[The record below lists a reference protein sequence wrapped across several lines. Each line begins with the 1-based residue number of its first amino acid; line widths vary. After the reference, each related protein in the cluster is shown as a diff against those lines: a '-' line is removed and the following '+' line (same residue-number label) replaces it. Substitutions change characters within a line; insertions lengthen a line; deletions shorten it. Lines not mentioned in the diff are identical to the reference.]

1 MKGQFPDKK
10 TVGIP
15 PDFVLILDETK
26 GIRDQ
31 TKKLLD
37 DEKANEAVRVANEN
51 ARKAAESARQAADQS
66 RANAEATR
74 VVAERGRVQ
83 AEVARQKRFEKL
95 AKRLREIEDVRA
107 RVAKVERRIDGIIAD
122 YELVSLAIDTLG
134 RLHNDV
140 EYLYLNYGMHFAA
153 TEAHIQDGILVYD
166 GALFQDGHL
175 NYSGIINERNIPGTL
190 PPGADYAVVGEGM
203 LFAAD
208 KMHIEEGIPVFDD
221 ATAADGVLSFPG
233 IIKKG

>member
-1 MKGQFPDKK
+1 MKGQFPDKR

-15 PDFVLILDETK
+15 PDFVKYLDETK
-26 GIRDQ
+26 SIRDQ

-37 DEKANEAVRVANEN
+37 DEKANEAVRIANEN
-51 ARKAAESARQAADQS
+51 A

-74 VVAERGRVQ
+74 VVAERDRVQ

-95 AKRLREIEDVRA
+95 AKRLQEIEDVRA
-107 RVAKVERRIDGIIAD
+107 RVAKVERRIDGLIAD
-122 YELVSLAIDTLG
+122 YELVSFAIDTLG

-190 PPGADYAVVGEGM
+190 PPGADYALVGDGM

-221 ATAADGVLSFPG
+221 ATATDGVLNFPG
-233 IIKKG
+233 LIKKG

>member
-51 ARKAAESARQAADQS
+51 VRKAAENARVND
-66 RANAEATR
+66 EATR

-107 RVAKVERRIDGIIAD
+107 RVAKVERRIDGLIAD

-166 GALFQDGHL
+166 GALFRGGHL

-208 KMHIEEGIPVFDD
+208 KMHIEESVPVFDD

>member
-1 MKGQFPDKK
+1 MADQIIIRRTAGVPDPM
-10 TVGIP
+10 I
-15 PDFVLILDETK
+15 FLCEETRS
-26 GIRDQ
+26 IRDQ

-37 DEKANEAVRVANEN
+37 DEKANEAIRVANEN
-51 ARKAAESARQAADQS
+51 ARKAAENA

-107 RVAKVERRIDGIIAD
+107 RVAKVERRIDDLIAD

-166 GALFQDGHL
+166 GALFANGHL

-208 KMHIEEGIPVFDD
+208 KMHIDKGVPVFDD

>member
-1 MKGQFPDKK
+1 MKGQFPDKI

-37 DEKANEAVRVANEN
+37 AEKANEAVRVANEN
-51 ARKAAESARQAADQS
+51 ARKAAENA

-74 VVAERGRVQ
+74 VVAEHGRVQ
-83 AEVARQKRFEKL
+83 EEIARQKRFEKL

-107 RVAKVERRIDGIIAD
+107 RVAKVERRIDGLIAD

-208 KMHIEEGIPVFDD
+208 KMHIEEGVPVFDD

>member
-26 GIRDQ
+26 SIKDQ

-51 ARKAAESARQAADQS
+51 ARKTAENARS
-66 RANAEATR
+66 NAEATR

-107 RVAKVERRIDGIIAD
+107 RVAKVERRIDGLIAD

-203 LFAAD
+203 LFAED
-208 KMHIEEGIPVFDD
+208 KMHIEEGIPIFDD

>member
-26 GIRDQ
+26 SIRDQ

-51 ARKAAESARQAADQS
+51 ARKAAENA

-95 AKRLREIEDVRA
+95 AKRVREIEDVRA
-107 RVAKVERRIDGIIAD
+107 RVAKVERRIDGLIAD

-208 KMHIEEGIPVFDD
+208 KMHIEEGVPVFDD
-221 ATAADGVLSFPG
+221 ATAAAGVLSFPG

>member
-1 MKGQFPDKK
+1 M
-10 TVGIP
+10 
-15 PDFVLILDETK
+15 
-26 GIRDQ
+26 
-31 TKKLLD
+31 
-37 DEKANEAVRVANEN
+37 
-51 ARKAAESARQAADQS
+51 
-66 RANAEATR
+66 
-74 VVAERGRVQ
+74 
-83 AEVARQKRFEKL
+83 
-95 AKRLREIEDVRA
+95 
-107 RVAKVERRIDGIIAD
+107 
-122 YELVSLAIDTLG
+122 SLAVDTLG

-166 GALFQDGHL
+166 GALFANGHL

-208 KMHIEEGIPVFDD
+208 KMHIKEGVPVFDD